1 MGKDRGMTTMNRRVG
16 LAARLAV
23 AACLVVAPGFA
34 AAPAGAADE
43 GGAKQ
48 AVFAFNEADGTKLA
62 RSGTQV
68 TSTGSHTAA
77 PENLAVAKASCT
89 DCRTVAVAVQA
100 VLITR
105 PSNVIT
111 PKNVAAALNSDCQG
125 CHTMAAAYQ
134 CVVTTTGP
142 VTIGADGQQKIADL
156 RSEIAAVAASDSD
169 FPEIEAQLDGLV
181 AELWDVIDGALAAA
195 GEAKRCDPD
204 ERQEVG

>member
-1 MGKDRGMTTMNRRVG
+1 MTYVHHHG
-16 LAARLAV
+16 FGFAARFAV
-23 AACLVVAPGFA
+23 AAGLVLASGFA

-48 AVFAFNEADGTKLA
+48 VVFAFNEADGTKLA

-68 TSTGSHTAA
+68 TPTGSRTAA
-77 PENLAVAKASCT
+77 PENLAYAKASCT

-111 PKNVAAALNSDCQG
+111 PKNAAVAVNSDCQG
-125 CHTMAAAYQ
+125 CQTMAAAYQ

-142 VTIGADGQQKIADL
+142 VTIGADGQQKIAEL
-156 RSEIAAVAASDSD
+156 RAKIAAVAGSDVNFAEMDS
-169 FPEIEAQLDGLV
+169 QLDALV
-181 AELWDVIDGALAAA
+181 AELWTVIDLALVAA
-195 GEAKRCDPD
+195 GEETRCTPE
-204 ERQEVG
+204 ERHEVS